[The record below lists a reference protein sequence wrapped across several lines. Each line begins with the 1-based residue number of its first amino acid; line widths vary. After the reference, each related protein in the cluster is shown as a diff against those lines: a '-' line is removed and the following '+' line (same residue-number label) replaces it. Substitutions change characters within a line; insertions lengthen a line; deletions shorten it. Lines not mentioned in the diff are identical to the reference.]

1 MWCHVTGQAVRSDM
15 ASHPRTFES
24 SVLPLLNNF
33 LDANIAP
40 TLPEYNHCI
49 YSNNSPTKYK
59 PSRRTSPFRNMS
71 PLFTFQPL
79 LKCSKLAT
87 VSISF
92 LFSVS
97 SSLSWMWQ
105 IGFGRQFRFVRFT
118 VRSLNGFSRWSHWK
132 IFQFDL
138 IQFNSIQFNSVLFI
152 NIQTLKPHAQLQ
164 NQH

>member
-24 SVLPLLNNF
+24 STLPLLNNF
-33 LDANIAP
+33 LDANNAP
-40 TLPEYNHCI
+40 TLSEYNLYI
-49 YSNNSPTKYK
+49 QINNSPTKYK

-71 PLFTFQPL
+71 PLFAFQPL

-87 VSISF
+87 VPVSF

-105 IGFGRQFRFVRFT
+105 IRFGRQLRFVRFT

-132 IFQFDL
+132 IIHFDL
-138 IQFNSIQFNSVLFI
+138 MQFNSSCL
-152 NIQTLKPHAQLQ
+152 
-164 NQH
+164 